1 MAWVERMIPPDQD
14 EQFESWRQEFL
25 QERSLRI
32 VREREIMKET
42 AERCKSYKKREQEAN
57 EAIERKRQAILAQ
70 RKAATVQATM
80 RFQRN
85 LPGFTVMDPDKF
97 DRAIE
102 TITGRQLSNRSTPRR
117 VPTNYQQQQRA
128 NVTFRRSISM
138 EELGSKQAML
148 NPFKQDQRTPQVLPR
163 TNSVIHVPQ
172 NANPVQYTSPLQEV
186 QRQVLNDFAAQVQ
199 STLHHKQQ
207 FDETNTWD
215 RESIDSLEES
225 NHYQPQKISGP
236 IVRPTPVVNI
246 QPRKSTNEDQ
256 QALLRRSYHESF
268 FVRTTP
274 VTGDEQVAAW
284 LGASKKPEIPSPM
297 QKPSSLDG
305 TESETNGKRKSI
317 LKRSPSVES
326 NLSNNKP
333 IAVAR
338 KGSAPQTRTIG
349 EKTRVKDSL
358 EVINTKLLKDMDTQ
372 KKTVRFAP
380 DTDNQRCVSDTQ
392 LVKQSDLDNEQT
404 PVRRVQSV
412 AMFTVP
418 QRPPS
423 K

>member
-1 MAWVERMIPPDQD
+1 MSFSVEN
-14 EQFESWRQEFL
+14 
-25 QERSLRI
+25 
-32 VREREIMKET
+32 K
-42 AERCKSYKKREQEAN
+42 
-57 EAIERKRQAILAQ
+57 
-70 RKAATVQATM
+70 
-80 RFQRN
+80 
-85 LPGFTVMDPDKF
+85 DPDKF

-117 VPTNYQQQQRA
+117 VPTHHQQQQKA

-138 EELGSKQAML
+138 EELGSKQPMF
-148 NPFKQDQRTPQVLPR
+148 NPYKQQDQRTPQVLPR

-199 STLHHKQQ
+199 STLHHQQQQQQ

-225 NHYQPQKISGP
+225 NHYQSQKISGP

-246 QPRKSTNEDQ
+246 QPRKPTNEDQ
-256 QALLRRSYHESF
+256 QELLRRSYHESF
-268 FVRTTP
+268 FVKNTP

-333 IAVAR
+333 VAAAR
-338 KGSAPQTRTIG
+338 KGSAPQARTIG

-358 EVINTKLLKDMDTQ
+358 EVINTKFLKEMDTQ
-372 KKTVRFAP
+372 V
-380 DTDNQRCVSDTQ
+380 
-392 LVKQSDLDNEQT
+392 
-404 PVRRVQSV
+404 
-412 AMFTVP
+412 
-418 QRPPS
+418 
-423 K
+423 